1 MGYYDTNIKNNKAQ
15 NGINEVETN
24 NDSFKDE
31 NDVDNNLLNQLDEVN
46 NEIKSVNKTIESYSN
61 EFQEEENKYSVN
73 IQKLRTQE
81 EKQNSIS
88 NVLLYQPNLRNR
100 V

>member
-1 MGYYDTNIKNNKAQ
+1 MLVNLKAENEGYDGEFEDIEKKSDKLYREQ
-15 NGINEVETN
+15 
-24 NDSFKDE
+24 S
-31 NDVDNNLLNQLDEVN
+31 NLLNQLDEVN

-61 EFQEEENKYSVN
+61 EFQEENKYSVN

-88 NVLLYQPNLRNR
+88 NVLLYQPILRNR